1 MIRVRLSPALVAA
14 FLASGLA
21 GVAEPFKIDR
31 AIADE
36 PASNNEPITDSKQ
49 IRATLRGHTATV
61 WSMAFAPDGATLATS
76 TVSDGIVKLW
86 DVASAKEKREVKTS
100 GTVLG
105 LAFRPDGA
113 TLGAILARR
122 LGKDGRA
129 LTKPYKLTD
138 VKGYSAGMLLWD
150 VKTGKE
156 KGAFLRPSS
165 HDYAHIAL
173 TRDGKTLAARETWL
187 EWPDKNLVDPK
198 QLEKRNPALRKSRLL
213 LWDVAAG
220 EDLGE
225 IPDTFFS
232 GKMAFA
238 PDGKTLAIAYNGGVR
253 RWDVATR
260 KLRAELKLANGDKL
274 WPNNLAFAPDGK
286 TVAVCNYRGTVTVW
300 DVASGKVKARLQHE
314 EPESACC
321 LAFAPDGTTLAVGL
335 GPRNAVY
342 FKSGDIVLWNL
353 AAAKKRLTLRGHVGN
368 VECLAFSPNGKLLAS
383 GGADKTVKLWDIA
396 PTAASKP

>member
-1 MIRVRLSPALVAA
+1 MIRVRLSLAIAAAL
-14 FLASGLA
+14 LTTGLA
-21 GVAEPFKIDR
+21 GVADLSKIDR
-31 AIADE
+31 AMAGE
-36 PASNNEPITDSKQ
+36 PASKSEPIADSKQ
-49 IRATLRGHTATV
+49 IRATLRGHTAMVLRMT
-61 WSMAFAPDGATLATS
+61 FAPDGATLAT
-76 TVSDGIVKLW
+76 TTASDGIVKLW
-86 DVASAKEKREVKTS
+86 DVASAKEQREIKES
-100 GTVLG
+100 GTVIG

-113 TLGAILARR
+113 TLGAISRRR

-129 LTKPYKLTD
+129 LTEPYKPID
-138 VKGYSAGMLLWD
+138 VKGYSAGMILWD

-173 TRDGKTLAARETWL
+173 TLDGKTLAVRETWF
-187 EWPDKNLVDPK
+187 EMPDKKSVDPK
-198 QLEKRNPALRKSRLL
+198 QLKKRNPALRKNRLI

-220 EDLGE
+220 KDLGD

-232 GKMAFA
+232 GRLAFA

-253 RWDVATR
+253 LWDVATR
-260 KLRAELKLANGDKL
+260 KLRSELELANGDKL
-274 WPNNLAFAPDGK
+274 WPDGLAFAPDGK

-300 DVASGKVKARLQHE
+300 DVASGKVKARLRHDESQ
-314 EPESACC
+314 SACC

-342 FKSGDIVLWNL
+342 SKSGDIVLWDV

-368 VECLAFSPNGKLLAS
+368 VESLAFSPDGKLLAS

-396 PTAASKP
+396 PTAASQP